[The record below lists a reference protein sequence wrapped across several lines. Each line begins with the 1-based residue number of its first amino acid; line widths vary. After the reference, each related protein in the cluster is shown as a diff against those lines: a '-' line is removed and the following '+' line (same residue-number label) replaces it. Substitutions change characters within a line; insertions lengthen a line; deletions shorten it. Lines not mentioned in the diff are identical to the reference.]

1 MPNLFIIYD
10 IITVKLYVNFF
21 KNNPDIYNFLNYF
34 SNMKIAV
41 VCYPTFGGSG
51 VVATELGLEL
61 ARRGHEI
68 HFITYRQP
76 VRLALLSPNVHYHEV
91 NVPEYPLFHY
101 QPYEL
106 ALSSKLVDMV
116 KLHKIDL
123 LHVHYAIP
131 HAYAGY
137 MAKQMLKDQGIILP
151 MVTTLHGTDITLV
164 GNHPFYKTAVTFSIN
179 KSDKVTSVSQSLKD
193 DTLRLFDI
201 KNEIMVIP
209 NFIELN
215 NTSEILNPCKRS
227 VMASSDERIITHIS
241 NFRKVKNI
249 PDVIQ
254 VFYLIQKQVKAKLM
268 MVGDGPEKIKA
279 EKLCLELGISDKV
292 IFFGNSHEINQIL
305 SYSDLFLLPSE
316 TESFGLA
323 ALEAMACK
331 VPVISSNS
339 GGLPEVNIPGI
350 SGFLSDVGNVQ
361 EMAENALKIISND
374 TVLNEFKERALI
386 VANQFSIEKIVPL
399 YEKLYQEALE

>member
-1 MPNLFIIYD
+1 
-10 IITVKLYVNFF
+10 
-21 KNNPDIYNFLNYF
+21 
-34 SNMKIAV
+34 MKIAI

-61 ARRGHEI
+61 AHRGHEI

-76 VRLALLSPNVHYHEV
+76 VRLALLNSKVFYHEV

-116 KLHKIDL
+116 KLHKIEL

-137 MAKQMLKDQGIILP
+137 MAKQMLKDEGITIP

-164 GNHPFYKTAVTFSIN
+164 GNHPFYKTAVSFSIN
-179 KSDKVTSVSQSLKD
+179 KSDIVTSVSNSLKE
-193 DTLRLFDI
+193 DTYKLFNIKKDI
-201 KNEIMVIP
+201 HVIP
-209 NFIELN
+209 NFVELDKIRN
-215 NTSEILNPCKRS
+215 ENQISCHRS
-227 VMASSDERIITHIS
+227 VMATKEERIITHIS
-241 NFRKVKNI
+241 NFRKVKRI
-249 PDVIQ
+249 SDVIKI
-254 VFYLIQKQVKAKLM
+254 FYKIQREIPAKLM
-268 MVGDGPEKIKA
+268 MVGDGPEKTVA
-279 EKLCLELGISDKV
+279 ENLCRELDIENRV
-292 IFFGNSHEINQIL
+292 IFFGNSNEIDQIL

-323 ALEAMACK
+323 ALEAMAWS

-339 GGLPEVNIPGI
+339 GGLSEVNFDGI
-350 SGFLSDVGNVQ
+350 SGYLSNVGDVDS
-361 EMAENALKIISND
+361 MAENALKILADDETLAKFRKS
-374 TVLNEFKERALI
+374 ALEI
-386 VANQFSIEKIVPL
+386 AQQFDIKNILPL
-399 YEKLYQEALE
+399 YEELYHKAIEIQNKP

>member
-1 MPNLFIIYD
+1 
-10 IITVKLYVNFF
+10 
-21 KNNPDIYNFLNYF
+21 
-34 SNMKIAV
+34 MKIAI

-61 ARRGHEI
+61 ARKGHEI

-76 VRLALLSPNVHYHEV
+76 VRLALLNPNVHYHEV

-116 KLHKIDL
+116 KLYKIEL

-137 MAKQMLKDQGIILP
+137 MAKQILKSEGIYIP

-164 GNHPFYKTAVTFSIN
+164 GNHPGYKPAVTFSIN
-179 KSDKVTSVSQSLKD
+179 KSDVVTSVSQSLKEE
-193 DTLRLFDI
+193 TLSKFKI
-201 KNEIMVIP
+201 KKEIHVIP
-209 NFIELN
+209 NFIELDKIRN
-215 NTSEILNPCKRS
+215 ENQISCHRS
-227 VMASSDERIITHIS
+227 FMAKKEERIITHIS
-241 NFRKVKNI
+241 NFRRVKRI
-249 PDVIQ
+249 PDIIKIFYKIQ
-254 VFYLIQKQVKAKLM
+254 EKIPAKLM
-268 MVGDGPEKIKA
+268 MVGDGPEKEKA
-279 EKLCLELGISDKV
+279 EQLCEELGISDKV
-292 IFFGNSHEINQIL
+292 IFFGNSNEIDQIL

-323 ALEAMACK
+323 ALEAMAWS

-339 GGLPEVNIPGI
+339 GGLPEVNFDGE
-350 SGFLSDVGNVQ
+350 SGYLSDVGNVDN
-361 EMAENALKIISND
+361 MAENALKILSD
-374 TVLNEFKERALI
+374 DKSLAGFRERALN
-386 VANQFSIEKIVPL
+386 VAQRFDIKNILPL
-399 YEKLYQEALE
+399 YEELYHKAIAKFK